1 MSDAIILFKG
11 WIIGVVTSAP
21 VGPVAMMCIHRTLKE
36 NRTHGFI
43 TASGAAIAD
52 CLYATVAALGL
63 TMISNVL
70 IQQEKWFGLGGGI
83 LLLVFGST
91 FIIFKA
97 SDKKEDGPSHF
108 TSFGKAFLIT
118 ICNPVTFIAFTA
130 LFAAFGFT
138 HVGTRAIQDLLLIG
152 GVLLGSL
159 TWWFGLCTLSSI
171 FRERFRNPDFT
182 LLRRVEGVALMIFGL
197 LALLTFLLKYVL

>member
-1 MSDAIILFKG
+1 MM
-11 WIIGVVTSAP
+11 TSAP

-70 IQQEKWFGLGGGI
+70 IQQEKWFRLGGGV
-83 LLLVFGST
+83 LLLVFGLT
-91 FIIFKA
+91 FIIFHA
-97 SDKKEDGPSHF
+97 AEGKEDGPSHF

-118 ICNPVTFIAFTA
+118 ICNPVTFVAFTA

-138 HVGTRAIQDLLLIG
+138 HVGTRGVHDLFLIG

-171 FRERFRNPDFT
+171 FRERFKNPDFT
-182 LLRRVEGVALMIFGL
+182 LLRRIEGVVLMVFGV
-197 LALLTFLLKYVL
+197 LALLTLV